1 MVARCQ
7 NEKRHAFA
15 DYGGRGIRVYE
26 RWLPDGTGQGVRNFL
41 ADLGLRP
48 VAMTLNRIDPQG
60 HYQPLNCRGA
70 DKETQANNQ
79 RRYWWPNGDMPEVES
94 VRTMEARIAAFDDEI
109 NLL

>member
-48 VAMTLNRIDPQG
+48 VATTLNRIDPQG
-60 HYQPLNCRGA
+60 HYQPLNCRGPTKKLQERA
-70 DKETQANNQ
+70 
-79 RRYWWPNGDMPEVES
+79 
-94 VRTMEARIAAFDDEI
+94 
-109 NLL
+109 